1 MTRTNRVS
9 KKGLVDMLVG
19 VKVTQRPSCSE
30 DIMVEGLDEDAAF

>member
-19 VKVTQRPSCSE
+19 VKVTQRPWCSE
-30 DIMVEGLDEDAAF
+30 DMMVAGLDEDAAF